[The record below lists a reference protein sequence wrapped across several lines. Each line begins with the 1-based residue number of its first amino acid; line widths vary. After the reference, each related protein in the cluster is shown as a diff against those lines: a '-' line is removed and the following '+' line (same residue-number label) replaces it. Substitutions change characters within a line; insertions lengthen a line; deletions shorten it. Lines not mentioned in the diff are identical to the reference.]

1 VTSDA
6 RAGREV
12 TTATLRRAIGASALG
27 NVMEWYDYGVYSYA
41 AATIGRAFFPS
52 HSTTAA
58 LLSSFA
64 VLAVSFVVRPFGGL
78 FFGPL
83 GDRIGR
89 QRVLATTIILMACAT
104 FTIGVLPSYAQI
116 GVWAPILL
124 VLARMVQG
132 FSTGGEYG
140 GAATFMSEYAPD
152 RHRGFVTSFLEF
164 GTLAGYALGAG
175 LITALTVTL
184 SPEAMASWGWRV
196 PFLIALPLGL
206 VGLYLRLKLEDT
218 PVFTDLRSTGQVSRA
233 PLRET
238 VRRNWR
244 AILSLIGVVILL
256 NVADYTL
263 LTYMPSYLADVLG
276 IAEATSLFI
285 IIGVML
291 VMMAAVT
298 GVGALS
304 DRVGRRPVL
313 LASAVCFV
321 VFSLPAFWLIS
332 RGQVV
337 YTVAGTLMLG
347 AFLVLYLGTEP
358 ATLPAI
364 FPAPF
369 RYTGFAIG
377 YNISTA
383 LFGGTAPLVITY
395 LISVTGNDYMPAFY
409 LMAAALV
416 SIGPILS
423 IPETARSS
431 IRGVARPG
439 TTALPRTPGQ

>member
-1 VTSDA
+1 
-6 RAGREV
+6 
-12 TTATLRRAIGASALG
+12 
-27 NVMEWYDYGVYSYA
+27 M
-41 AATIGRAFFPS
+41 
-52 HSTTAA
+52 
-58 LLSSFA
+58 
-64 VLAVSFVVRPFGGL
+64 
-78 FFGPL
+78 
-83 GDRIGR
+83 
-89 QRVLATTIILMACAT
+89 
-104 FTIGVLPSYAQI
+104 
-116 GVWAPILL
+116 
-124 VLARMVQG
+124 
-132 FSTGGEYG
+132 
-140 GAATFMSEYAPD
+140 
-152 RHRGFVTSFLEF
+152 
-164 GTLAGYALGAG
+164 
-175 LITALTVTL
+175 
-184 SPEAMASWGWRV
+184 
-196 PFLIALPLGL
+196 PFLIALPLGI

-218 PVFTDLRSTGQVSRA
+218 PVFTDLRDTGQVSRA

-238 VRRNWR
+238 VGRNWR

-276 IAEATSLFI
+276 IGEATSLFI
-285 IIGVML
+285 LIGVML
-291 VMMAAVT
+291 LMMAAVT

-313 LASAVCFV
+313 LVSAVCFV
-321 VFSLPAFWLIS
+321 VFSFPAFWLIS
-332 RGQVV
+332 RGEVV
-337 YTVAGTLMLG
+337 YTIAGVLMLG

-364 FPAPF
+364 FPAPY
-369 RYTGFAIG
+369 RYSGFAIG

-423 IPETARSS
+423 IPETARAS

-439 TTALPRTPGQ
+439 GYGSGAGVREPFGTAHPCLKSGWIRTAPR

>member
-1 VTSDA
+1 MASDA
-6 RAGREV
+6 EAVPEV
-12 TTATLRRAIGASALG
+12 TPSTLRRAIGASAVG

-41 AATIGRAFFPS
+41 AVTIGRVFFPS

-58 LLSSFA
+58 LLSSFG

-89 QRVLATTIILMACAT
+89 QRVLATTIIMMACAT
-104 FTIGVLPSYAQI
+104 FSIGVLPSYAQVGI
-116 GVWAPILL
+116 WAPILL

-152 RHRGFVTSFLEF
+152 RRRGFLTSFLEF

-175 LITALTVTL
+175 LITILTVTL
-184 SPEAMASWGWRV
+184 PRTSMESWGWRV

-206 VGLYLRLKLEDT
+206 IGLYLRLKLEDT
-218 PVFTDLRSTGQVSRA
+218 PVFTDLRNSGNVSRS

-238 VRRNWR
+238 VGRNWR

-263 LTYMPSYLADVLG
+263 LTYMPSYLSDVLNIG
-276 IAEATSLFI
+276 AATSLFL
-285 IIGVML
+285 IIGVMVL
-291 VMMAAVT
+291 MMVAIT

-304 DRVGRRPVL
+304 DRIGRKPVL
-313 LASAVCFV
+313 ITSAVCFLL
-321 VFSLPAFWLIS
+321 FSYPAFWLIA
-332 RGQVV
+332 RGELVS
-337 YTVAGTLMLG
+337 TIAGMLMLG

-358 ATLPAI
+358 STLPAI
-364 FPAPF
+364 FPAPY
-369 RYTGFAIG
+369 RYGGFAIG

-423 IPETARSS
+423 IPETARMS
-431 IRGVARPG
+431 IRGIARPG
-439 TTALPRTPGQ
+439 TTPVPETA